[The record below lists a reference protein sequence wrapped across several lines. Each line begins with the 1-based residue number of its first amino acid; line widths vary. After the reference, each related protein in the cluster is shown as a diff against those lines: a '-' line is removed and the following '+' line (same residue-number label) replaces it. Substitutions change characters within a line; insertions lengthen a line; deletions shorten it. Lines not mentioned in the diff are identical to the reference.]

1 MNKQTLDDKIKIL
14 TPEECMKAFWSKL
27 ESCSVRKYC
36 GGGLGLL
43 LGKRGWEVSV
53 KFASIFLIKF

>member
-43 LGKRGWEVSV
+43 LGERGWEVSV
-53 KFASIFLIKF
+53 KFAKIFLIKF